1 MPFPCML
8 SSRSRLFQEPKLS
21 TSPLV
26 AQPSSLLRPKYIVFG
41 FIGLMLGYVLRHSEH
56 FLFDA
61 KDPEWLHIHSFR

>member
-1 MPFPCML
+1 M
-8 SSRSRLFQEPKLS
+8 S